1 MSSINLDELKNTVC
15 PRIDALAGGL
25 LDVSHDIHAHP
36 ELNYEEHHAHAVL
49 TDFLEAQG
57 IAPERSA
64 YGLAT
69 AFDSRV
75 GSDGPQV
82 AVLCE
87 YDALPGVGHACG
99 HNIIAAAGLGAG
111 IAAASVAEQLGGTVR
126 IMGTPA
132 EEGGGGKVRM
142 ARAGAFEGVAAAMMV
157 HPADADLLNMN
168 CLAIQQL
175 LVDFHGKAAHAA
187 AAPWE
192 GRNALDAAVLG
203 YMNVSAL
210 RQHIKPNERVHGVFT
225 KGGDKPNIVPAEAA
239 MDWYIRSGSLDSLE
253 PLKERVFACLDAAAL
268 ACGCTMH
275 HEWAGETY
283 ADMIDNGPM
292 VASYVTNAARGRSHR
307 ARSQLVGSP
316 GVRQHR
322 YGQHQLSGP
331 VDPSDDQGVT
341 RWRAHPQRCVRRV
354 RRRCRGRSR
363 RHRRRQGDGHDGGRP
378 VGLRRVATPGRCGV
392 RRASH
397 WRQGS
402 LGPGASLHV
411 GGSARRMTSCDG
423 VRP

>member
-1 MSSINLDELKNTVC
+1 MSTINIDELKSTVC
-15 PRIDALAGGL
+15 ARIDALSTGL

-49 TDFLEAQG
+49 TDFLQAQG

-69 AFDSRV
+69 AFNAQV
-75 GSDGPQV
+75 GGSGPQV

-99 HNIIAAAGLGAG
+99 HNVIAAAGLGAG

-142 ARAGAFEGVAAAMMV
+142 ARAGAFDGVGAAMMV
-157 HPADADLLNMN
+157 HPADADLLTMN

-175 LVDFHGKAAHAA
+175 LVDFRGKAAHAA

-203 YMNVSAL
+203 YMNVAAL
-210 RQHIKPNERVHGVFT
+210 RQHIRPNERVHGVFT

-239 MDWYIRSGSLDSLE
+239 MDWYIRSGTLDSLE
-253 PLKERVFACLDAAAL
+253 PLKERVFACLDAAAK

-275 HEWAGETY
+275 HDWAGETY

-292 VASYVTNAARGRSHR
+292 VASYVANAARVGRSVLDPN
-307 ARSQLVGSP
+307 A
-316 GVRQHR
+316 
-322 YGQHQLSGP
+322 SG
-331 VDPSDDQGVT
+331 
-341 RWRAHPQRCVRRV
+341 RRV
-354 RRRCRGRSR
+354 YGSTDMGNISYLVPSIHPMIKVSPDGVPIHSVAFAEFAGGPEGDRAVIDGAKAMAMTVVDLLASADLRRAM
-363 RHRRRQGDGHDGGRP
+363 DAEFAGRP
-378 VGLRRVATPGRCGV
+378 TNVKVL
-392 RRASH
+392 
-397 WRQGS
+397 
-402 LGPGASLHV
+402 
-411 GGSARRMTSCDG
+411 
-423 VRP
+423 